1 MIGPLTYLDAALIAL
16 AILSGLLAMYR
27 GLTRE
32 ILSILSWIV
41 AAVAVAYFVLY
52 QKPVAQDIAQQVGA
66 PVQIAQVAVG
76 ALIFVIVL
84 VVVHL
89 ITSKISDTILDSNI
103 GMIDRILGLA
113 FGIARGFILIV
124 IPFML
129 YENFFPDPKQ
139 QLPWVR
145 DAVTLPYIKD
155 TGQSLRSLLVR
166 YIPENLMNPEAGEQQ
181 GFIPHFRPHFRP
193 QFRPQFRD
201 GRIVVVTHTM
211 YHIRVTHRPGRKA

>member
-41 AAVAVAYFVLY
+41 AAGAVAYFVLY
-52 QKPVAQDIAQQVGA
+52 HRAVAEDIATQIGA
-66 PVQIAQVAVG
+66 PVQVAQVAVG
-76 ALIFVIVL
+76 AVLFVMVLI
-84 VVVHL
+84 VVHL

-113 FGIARGFILIV
+113 FGVARGFILIV

-129 YENFFPDPKQ
+129 YENFFPEPKQ

-145 DAVTLPYIKD
+145 NAVTLPYIKD
-155 TGQSLRSLLVR
+155 TGQTLRSLLVR
-166 YIPENLMNPEAGEQQ
+166 YIPEKMMNPDAPEQQ
-181 GFIPHFRPHFRP
+181 SHDRALGKH
-193 QFRPQFRD
+193 
-201 GRIVVVTHTM
+201 RIALANGTKIHISVT
-211 YHIRVTHRPGRKA
+211 RR

>member
-1 MIGPLTYLDAALIAL
+1 MIGPLTYLDAALVAL

-41 AAVAVAYFVLY
+41 AAGAVAYFVLY
-52 QKPVAQDIAQQVGA
+52 HRAVAQDIAQQIGA
-66 PVQIAQVAVG
+66 PVQVAQVAVG
-76 ALIFVIVL
+76 AVLFVMVLI
-84 VVVHL
+84 VVHL

-113 FGIARGFILIV
+113 FGVARGFILIV

-129 YENFFPDPKQ
+129 YENFFPEPKQ

-145 DAVTLPYIKD
+145 NAVTLPYIKD
-155 TGQSLRSLLVR
+155 TGHTLRSLLVR
-166 YIPENLMNPEAGEQQ
+166 YIPEKIMNPGAPEQQ
-181 GFIPHFRPHFRP
+181 SGNKPLGN
-193 QFRPQFRD
+193 
-201 GRIVVVTHTM
+201 GRIVLANRTKFHISVT
-211 YHIRVTHRPGRKA
+211 RR

>member
-1 MIGPLTYLDAALIAL
+1 MIGPLTYLDAALVAL

-41 AAVAVAYFVLY
+41 AAGAVAYFVLY
-52 QKPVAQDIAQQVGA
+52 HRAVAQDIAQQIGA
-66 PVQIAQVAVG
+66 PVQVAQVAVG
-76 ALIFVIVL
+76 AVIFVMVL
-84 VVVHL
+84 IVVHL

-113 FGIARGFILIV
+113 FGVARGFILIV

-129 YENFFPDPKQ
+129 YESFFPEPQQ

-145 DAVTLPYIKD
+145 NAVTLPYIKD
-155 TGQSLRSLLVR
+155 TGQTLRSLLVR
-166 YIPENLMNPEAGEQQ
+166 YIPEKIMNPGATEQQ
-181 GFIPHFRPHFRP
+181 SRHRTLRNS
-193 QFRPQFRD
+193 
-201 GRIVVVTHTM
+201 RIVLANRTKFHITVT
-211 YHIRVTHRPGRKA
+211 RRQ

>member
-1 MIGPLTYLDAALIAL
+1 MIGPLTYLDAALVAL

-41 AAVAVAYFVLY
+41 AAGAVAYFVLY
-52 QKPVAQDIAQQVGA
+52 HRAVAQDIAQQIGA
-66 PVQIAQVAVG
+66 PVQVAQVAVG
-76 ALIFVIVL
+76 AVLFVMVLI
-84 VVVHL
+84 VVHL

-113 FGIARGFILIV
+113 FGVARGFILIV

-129 YENFFPDPKQ
+129 YENFFPDPNT

-145 DAVTLPYIKD
+145 NAVTLPYIKD
-155 TGQSLRSLLVR
+155 TGNNLRSLLVR
-166 YIPENLMNPEAGEQQ
+166 YIPEKIMNPGTTEQQ
-181 GFIPHFRPHFRP
+181 SLFDTSHSLRFSLVKP
-193 QFRPQFRD
+193 QKFH
-201 GRIVVVTHTM
+201 ITVTL
-211 YHIRVTHRPGRKA
+211 RKPSA

>member
-1 MIGPLTYLDAALIAL
+1 MIGPLTYLDAALVAL

-41 AAVAVAYFVLY
+41 AAGAVAYFVLY
-52 QKPVAQDIAQQVGA
+52 HRAVAQDIAQQIGA
-66 PVQIAQVAVG
+66 PVQVAQVAVG
-76 ALIFVIVL
+76 AVLFVMVLI
-84 VVVHL
+84 VVHL

-113 FGIARGFILIV
+113 FGVARGFILIV

-129 YENFFPDPKQ
+129 YENFFPEPQQ

-145 DAVTLPYIKD
+145 NAVTLPYIKD
-155 TGQSLRSLLVR
+155 TGHTLRSLLVR
-166 YIPENLMNPEAGEQQ
+166 YIPEKIMNPDAPEQQ
-181 GFIPHFRPHFRP
+181 SGQRTLRN
-193 QFRPQFRD
+193 
-201 GRIVVVTHTM
+201 GRIVLANRTKF
-211 YHIRVTHRPGRKA
+211 HISVSRRE

>member
-1 MIGPLTYLDAALIAL
+1 MIGPLTYLDAALVAL

-41 AAVAVAYFVLY
+41 AAGAVAYFVLY
-52 QKPVAQDIAQQVGA
+52 HRAVAQDIAQQIGA
-66 PVQIAQVAVG
+66 PVQVAQVAVG
-76 ALIFVIVL
+76 AVLFVMVLI
-84 VVVHL
+84 VVHL

-113 FGIARGFILIV
+113 FGVARGFILIV

-129 YENFFPDPKQ
+129 YENFFPEPKQ

-145 DAVTLPYIKD
+145 NAVTLPYIKD
-155 TGQSLRSLLVR
+155 TGQTLRSLLVR
-166 YIPENLMNPEAGEQQ
+166 YIPEKIMNPGAPEQQ
-181 GFIPHFRPHFRP
+181 SGNKTLGN
-193 QFRPQFRD
+193 
-201 GRIVVVTHTM
+201 GRIVLAYRTKFHISVT
-211 YHIRVTHRPGRKA
+211 RR

>member
-16 AILSGLLAMYR
+16 AALSGLLAMYR

-41 AAVAVAYFVLY
+41 AAAAVAYFVLY
-52 QKPVAQDIAQQVGA
+52 HRAVAQDIAQQIGA
-66 PVQIAQVAVG
+66 PVQVAQVAVG
-76 ALIFVIVL
+76 AVLFVLVL

-89 ITSKISDTILDSNI
+89 ITSKISDSILDSNI

-113 FGIARGFILIV
+113 FGVARGFILIV

-129 YENFFPDPKQ
+129 YENFFPEPKQ

-155 TGQSLRSLLVR
+155 TGHTLRSLLVR
-166 YIPENLMNPEAGEQQ
+166 YIPEKIMSPDAPEQQ
-181 GFIPHFRPHFRP
+181 SGQRTLRN
-193 QFRPQFRD
+193 
-201 GRIVVVTHTM
+201 GRIVLANRTKFHISVT
-211 YHIRVTHRPGRKA
+211 RRQ

>member
-1 MIGPLTYLDAALIAL
+1 MIGPLTYLDAALVAL

-41 AAVAVAYFVLY
+41 AAGAVAYFILY
-52 QKPVAQDIAQQVGA
+52 HRAVAQDIAQQIGA
-66 PVQIAQVAVG
+66 PVQVAQVAVG
-76 ALIFVIVL
+76 AVLFVMVLI
-84 VVVHL
+84 VVHL

-113 FGIARGFILIV
+113 FGVARGFILIV

-129 YENFFPDPKQ
+129 YENFFPEPQQ

-145 DAVTLPYIKD
+145 NAVTLPYIKD
-155 TGQSLRSLLVR
+155 TGQTLRSLLVR
-166 YIPENLMNPEAGEQQ
+166 YIPEKIMNPDAPEQQ
-181 GFIPHFRPHFRP
+181 SRVHPLRN
-193 QFRPQFRD
+193 
-201 GRIVVVTHTM
+201 GRIVLANRTKFHISVT
-211 YHIRVTHRPGRKA
+211 RCS

>member
-1 MIGPLTYLDAALIAL
+1 MIGPLTYLDAALVAL

-41 AAVAVAYFVLY
+41 AAGAVAYFVLY
-52 QKPVAQDIAQQVGA
+52 HRAVAQDIAQQIGA
-66 PVQIAQVAVG
+66 PVQVAQVAVG
-76 ALIFVIVL
+76 AVLFVMVLII
-84 VVVHL
+84 VHL

-113 FGIARGFILIV
+113 FGVARGFILIV

-129 YENFFPDPKQ
+129 YENFFPEPQQ

-145 DAVTLPYIKD
+145 NAVTLPYIKD
-155 TGQSLRSLLVR
+155 TGHTLRSLLVR
-166 YIPENLMNPEAGEQQ
+166 YIPEKIMSPDAPEQQ
-181 GFIPHFRPHFRP
+181 SGQRTLRN
-193 QFRPQFRD
+193 
-201 GRIVVVTHTM
+201 GRIVLANRTKFHISVT
-211 YHIRVTHRPGRKA
+211 RRQ